1 MGPGIPENYKHPNF
15 IPDTMCVGQISA
27 LPVEGLFKWNQ
38 TPNLSNSYVILDQC
52 QEGEVYLSFRLI

>member
-1 MGPGIPENYKHPNF
+1 
-15 IPDTMCVGQISA
+15 MCVRQISA

-38 TPNLSNSYVILDQC
+38 TPNLSKRYVILDQF